1 MANKK
6 KDVYKVRPL
15 TEGRKNIISALLK
28 EYDIQE
34 ALKGLLGGIIKSMME
49 AEIDDHLGYESYER
63 SDNDN
68 YCNDT
73 KPKKVCSKYGEFEID
88 AP

>member
-28 EYDIQE
+28 EYDI
-34 ALKGLLGGIIKSMME
+34 
-49 AEIDDHLGYESYER
+49 
-63 SDNDN
+63 
-68 YCNDT
+68 
-73 KPKKVCSKYGEFEID
+73 
-88 AP
+88 